1 MLKLAPDVTGN
12 VQENEQGEVEPTM
25 PDRRSN
31 DWRDPKFYITL
42 SLFLITLVTIFWQRA
57 GKEKEVDINV
67 GQFLRKQDEVLDQ
80 LKGINGKLE
89 AMALSN
95 NTLKNEM
102 DSIKED
108 IRELKGSDG
117 ELKAHID
124 VLRQQNAELKARTDL
139 LRR

>member
-1 MLKLAPDVTGN
+1 MEIVREDEQKAAEGTN
-12 VQENEQGEVEPTM
+12 VPE
-25 PDRRSN
+25 RRSN

-42 SLFLITLVTIFWQRA
+42 ALFIITLVSVFWQRA
-57 GKEKEVDINV
+57 GKEKEIDLLV
-67 GQFLRKQDEVLDQ
+67 GQSIKKQEEVLEQVKD
-80 LKGINGKLE
+80 INGKLG

-102 DSIKED
+102 DGLKED
-108 IRELKGSDG
+108 IRELKGSDA

-139 LRR
+139 LQR